1 MIAEFRTP
9 ETAAQ
14 VQPTALRKTAAP
26 GSTNPAWQHQFLAL
40 LPSIRRHAKLRF
52 RNVSP
57 ELREELVQE
66 VIARTLLDYLRLV
79 ERGKEHVAFAGPLA
93 RYAVAQ
99 VQAGRRVGGRLNVR
113 DVTSHYS
120 QRQTGAIVERLD
132 RCDEES
138 GDWQEILVEDR
149 HSTPAEI
156 AATRIDVHD
165 WLESLPRR
173 DRRLAER
180 LAIGETTSGAAQ
192 IFGVTAGR
200 ISQLRRTLEESW
212 AAFQQESVPAFT

>member
-1 MIAEFRTP
+1 
-9 ETAAQ
+9 
-14 VQPTALRKTAAP
+14 
-26 GSTNPAWQHQFLAL
+26 
-40 LPSIRRHAKLRF
+40 
-52 RNVSP
+52 
-57 ELREELVQE
+57 
-66 VIARTLLDYLRLV
+66 
-79 ERGKEHVAFAGPLA
+79 VAFAGPLA

-99 VQAGRRVGGRLNVR
+99 VREGRRVGGRLNVR

-132 RCDEES
+132 RRDEES

-156 AATRIDVHD
+156 AATRIDLHD
-165 WLESLPRR
+165 WLKSLPQR

-180 LAIGETTSGAAQ
+180 LAIGETSSGAAR

-200 ISQLRRTLEESW
+200 ISQLRQTLEESW
-212 AAFQQESVPAFT
+212 AAFQQESVPTFA